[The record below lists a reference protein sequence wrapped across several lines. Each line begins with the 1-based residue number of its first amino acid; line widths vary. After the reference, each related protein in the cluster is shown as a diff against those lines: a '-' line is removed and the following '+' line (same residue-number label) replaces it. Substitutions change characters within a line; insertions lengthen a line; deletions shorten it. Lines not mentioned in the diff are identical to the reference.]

1 MTQISQFT
9 EKRENHRYLAKEGSF
24 AVITN
29 GLRLGPIIDINET
42 GLSFF
47 YVPLDEKGSETDNV
61 EIYFSDD
68 DFHLQ
73 NISVELVSDYSIDE
87 NLPFK
92 YVEKRRCS
100 VKFGRLTPFQ
110 KIQLDYFIKNYTEI

>member
-1 MTQISQFT
+1 M
-9 EKRENHRYLAKEGSF
+9 
-24 AVITN
+24 ITN

-87 NLPFK
+87 NLPFN